1 MIVYKSYIEQL
12 RLVREPSDY
21 KKVKITKSKDIYEYM
36 KMMFSDS
43 IEVHESMFCILL
55 NRANNTIGWF
65 MLSKGGVSGTVA
77 DVKIIAAEAVKAL
90 ASSVIIAHNHPS
102 GHVKPSEQDITLTEK
117 IKQALLLL
125 DISFLDHLIVTE
137 ESYYSFSDEGLL

>member
-102 GHVKPSEQDITLTEK
+102 EQDITLTEK